1 MRLLLNDRFEQNY
14 EGCGNPPAPIPG
26 SGKSEG
32 AASARG
38 VFQAFLASSGLLDDD
53 LPGFSPDFGNPSV
66 PDMAIFVKHCIQ
78 QSFFQIVFV
87 RLLLMRTADILRPL
101 CPTPALWHGDN
112 ERDVISGLW
121 QVDAQQPDLFFV
133 RPVHCCCWPFM
144 PSVALSH
151 SGFANRRNFVNFH
164 AGTTSPRRATSITVR
179 TIARSIS
186 CRRSS
191 RFSLFP
197 LSMLS

>member
-14 EGCGNPPAPIPG
+14 EGCGSPPALIPG
-26 SGKSEG
+26 SGKCEG
-32 AASARG
+32 AASAR
-38 VFQAFLASSGLLDDD
+38 VVPQAFLASCGLPDDN
-53 LPGFSPDFGNPSV
+53 LPGFSPDFGNPPV
-66 PDMAIFVKHCIQ
+66 PDMAILVKHCIQ

-87 RLLLMRTADILRPL
+87 RLLLMRLADILRPL
-101 CPTPALWHGDN
+101 RLTPALWHGDN
-112 ERDVISGLW
+112 ERDVISGIW
-121 QVDAQQPDLFFV
+121 QADPQQPDLFFV
-133 RPVHCCCWPFM
+133 CPVSCCCWPFM

-151 SGFANRRNFVNFH
+151 SGIADRRNFVNFH
-164 AGTTSPRRATSITVR
+164 AGTTSPRRATSITVK

-191 RFSLFP
+191 LFSLFP

>member
-14 EGCGNPPAPIPG
+14 EGCGSPPALIPG
-26 SGKSEG
+26 SGKCEG

-38 VFQAFLASSGLLDDD
+38 VPQAFLASCGLPDDN

-66 PDMAIFVKHCIQ
+66 PDMAILVKHCIQ

-87 RLLLMRTADILRPL
+87 RLLLVRLADILRPL
-101 CPTPALWHGDN
+101 CLTPALRHGDD
-112 ERDVISGLW
+112 ERDVISGLR
-121 QVDAQQPDLFFV
+121 QTDAKQPDLFFV
-133 RPVHCCCWPFM
+133 CPVRCCCWPFM
-144 PSVALSH
+144 PSITLSH
-151 SGFANRRNFVNFH
+151 SGLANRRNFVNFH

-191 RFSLFP
+191 LFSLFP